1 MANCTTQGCVG
12 TCFVSCSNGCDHG
25 CGGNCSMCETCGTS
39 QCQGSCRGDCDG
51 SCSGCGGACS
61 NSCSGDCDGGCSGCG
76 GSCSNDCTGSCSGGC
91 VGCTASCR
99 HDCSACTGNCTGGC
113 DNGCTTSANV
123 NLYNSINLRIVLY
136 AADIANIYTMLNKEL
151 SRRGYST
158 LPTKVSSNSKVNT
171 NLKNEIFTN
180 ISKMQN
186 TSYNGNVCTKS
197 EMQKAIT
204 ALKSLYSKILKS

>member
-39 QCQGSCRGDCDG
+39 QCQGSCR
-51 SCSGCGGACS
+51 
-61 NSCSGDCDGGCSGCG
+61 GDCDGGCSGCG

>member
-51 SCSGCGGACS
+51 SCSGCGGVCS

-76 GSCSNDCTGSCSGGC
+76 GACSNDCTGSCSGGC

>member
-51 SCSGCGGACS
+51 NCSGCGGVCS
-61 NSCSGDCDGGCSGCG
+61 NSCSGGCDGGCSGCG
-76 GSCSNDCTGSCSGGC
+76 GSCSIDCSGSCSGGC
-91 VGCTASCR
+91 VGCSASCR

>member
-39 QCQGSCRGDCDG
+39 QCQGSCIGDCYG
-51 SCSGCGGACS
+51 SCSGCGGVCS
-61 NSCSGDCDGGCSGCG
+61 NSCSGGCDRGCSGCG
-76 GSCSNDCTGSCSGGC
+76 SSCSTDCSGSCSGGC
-91 VGCTASCR
+91 VGCSASCR

>member
-1 MANCTTQGCVG
+1 MANCTTSGCTG
-12 TCFVSCSNGCDHG
+12 TCFISCSNGCDHG
-25 CGGNCSMCETCGTS
+25 CGGSCSLCETCGTS
-39 QCQGSCRGDCDG
+39 PCQGSCRGDCDG
-51 SCSGCGGACS
+51 NCSGCGGVCS
-61 NSCSGDCDGGCSGCG
+61 NSCSGGCDGGCSGCG
-76 GSCSNDCTGSCSGGC
+76 SSCSTDCSGSCSGGC
-91 VGCTASCR
+91 VGCSTSCR